1 MGKLI
6 QFVAILVFIDILF
19 IITGQNVLF
28 SPTSVIINAILDPA
42 NIQTSQLWIL
52 IIAGGIG
59 TLAIVGSVVLGI
71 VTRNVE
77 FFFFVAFALGFA
89 TLVGDFVGIFLYLAS
104 FNILFATITIGPLMI
119 LFLMTV
125 LEWLRGKD

>member
-19 IITGQNVLF
+19 IITGQNVLN
-28 SPTSVIINAILDPA
+28 SPSSAIINALLDPA
-42 NIQTSQLWIL
+42 NIQASQLWIL
-52 IIAGGIG
+52 IITGGVA

-77 FFFFVAFALGFA
+77 FFFFVTFALGFA
-89 TLVGDFVGIFLYLAS
+89 TLVGDFVAIFLYLAS
-104 FNILFATITIGPLMI
+104 FNVLIATITIGPLMI

>member
-6 QFVAILVFIDILF
+6 QFVSILVFIDILF
-19 IITGQNVLF
+19 IVTGQNILF
-28 SPTSVIINAILDPA
+28 SPTSAIINAILDPT
-42 NIQTSQLWIL
+42 NIETSQWFVL
-52 IIAGGIG
+52 IITGGIS

-77 FFFFVAFALGFA
+77 FFFFVAIAVGLS
-89 TLVGDFVGIFLYLAS
+89 TLIGDFVGIFLYLAS

-119 LFLMTV
+119 LFLLTI